1 MAAYHILY
9 WQDIPSVIQVKDGR
23 ATLKVQLSRRFQE
36 LIDIVAMR
44 KGLAGTDAYLDAWR
58 RGPPVERDGSAEQ
71 VANAVKDELEAQ
83 FDALKAS
90 ALAAP

>member
-1 MAAYHILY
+1 M
-9 WQDIPSVIQVKDGR
+9 IQVKDGR